1 MSNYH
6 GQIMNLPATPPP
18 DVTESPVKDIR
29 IAYKTG
35 HRDARHAAAELAI
48 QADARIEELEQ
59 LLKER
64 DRENLRLVAVVQA
77 AREQGEKR

>member
-1 MSNYH
+1 MTEGNYH
-6 GQIMNLPATPPP
+6 GQIINLPATPPP

-48 QADARIEELEQ
+48 QADQRIEELEAKVIELQ
-59 LLKER
+59 EICDSRLDEINR
-64 DRENLRLVAVVQA
+64 LRFGS
-77 AREQGEKR
+77 R